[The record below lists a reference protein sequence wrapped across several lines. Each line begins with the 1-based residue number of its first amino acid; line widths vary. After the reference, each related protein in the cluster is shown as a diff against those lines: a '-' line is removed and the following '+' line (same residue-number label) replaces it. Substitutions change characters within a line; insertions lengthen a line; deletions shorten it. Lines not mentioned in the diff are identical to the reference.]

1 MKKVKKVAIVSPSVM
16 LSERPFNSE
25 KWLAYLQEDLG
36 LETVLT
42 PTALTG
48 TKLETF
54 QAKDKAR
61 DIMAAYADNSIDAL
75 IAVHG
80 GAAALRV
87 LEYFDFEVIRRHPKP
102 IIGFSDTTSLQFGI
116 FGRTGQAYITGFLP
130 EYDFRDGRIAAQT
143 DEDLRR
149 VLAGEK
155 FDAVSGVCVHSG
167 VAEGV
172 LIGGNMSTIS
182 DLSGT
187 SYYPDLTDKI
197 LLLEDEC
204 EPAYKLKLM
213 LTQLKYNPT
222 FGGMKG
228 IVFGRFSECSDHVT
242 QGTVASVVEDFA
254 AQVELPMIRDFD
266 YGHIQG
272 RRVLTCGVKYRLDAA
287 SRRLEQIGE

>member
-61 DIMAAYADNSIDAL
+61 DIMAAYANDSIDAL

-87 LEYFDFEVIRRHPKP
+87 LEYLDFEVIRRHPKP
-102 IIGFSDTTSLQFGI
+102 IIGFSDTTSLQFGV

-130 EYDFRDGRIAAQT
+130 EYDFRDGRISAQT

-155 FDAVSGVCVHSG
+155 FDAVSGVCVYSG

-172 LIGGNMSTIS
+172 LIGGNMSAIS

-213 LTQLKYNPT
+213 LTQLKYNPI
-222 FGGMKG
+222 FSGVKG
-228 IVFGRFSECSDHVT
+228 IVFGQFTDCSDHVT

-266 YGHIQG
+266 YGHIKG